1 MKVYLAGSFAYKD
14 KEKTKTHQRQLEWA
28 AHLLKEKGLDVYL
41 PQELHIHNMGAH
53 GLYTRRY
60 RNRQS

>member
-28 AHLLKEKGLDVYL
+28 AHLLKEKGLDEIGRASCRERV
-41 PQELHIHNMGAH
+41 
-53 GLYTRRY
+53 
-60 RNRQS
+60 